1 MKIEYSKEVDALYI
15 KLRDAKI
22 VDTEDIEEGITV
34 DLDEQGHIVGIEYF
48 DAHEK
53 IDKLDW
59 LNIGKE
65 LTAAA

>member
-1 MKIEYSKEVDALYI
+1 MKIEYSKEV
-15 KLRDAKI
+15 
-22 VDTEDIEEGITV
+22 
-34 DLDEQGHIVGIEYF
+34 

-65 LTAAA
+65 LTSAA